1 MRKYP
6 QDKIE
11 ESGKALKYKI
21 YCKKSYKCMREI
33 LKILILNE
41 EIFRD
46 VKDKRK
52 RQSSGNK
59 KMPSIKKVKKRK

>member
-52 RQSSGNK
+52 R
-59 KMPSIKKVKKRK
+59 